1 MKKFICI
8 IAVLAVVLSLTA
20 CSTDTYS
27 ESSKSSN
34 FLLKNVVSVKL
45 SGPGTEIG
53 GDDTEVTLDSES
65 GQQFNDF
72 ITLVKGE
79 KLDSIPESH
88 IFGMALITYTTKYDE
103 QIKAY
108 PANDGSNYIQLY
120 SLNTMTCKY
129 LELSEGDMQ
138 NLVSVFERNG
148 ISVNYGS

>member
-72 ITLVKGE
+72 ITLVKG
-79 KLDSIPESH
+79 KSLIPSP
-88 IFGMALITYTTKYDE
+88 
-103 QIKAY
+103 KA
-108 PANDGSNYIQLY
+108 
-120 SLNTMTCKY
+120 TF
-129 LELSEGDMQ
+129 
-138 NLVSVFERNG
+138 SVWR
-148 ISVNYGS
+148 S